1 MTEQEAIVRWRES
14 AEDVLDRIRYVAG
27 HAEVGRLHDRVDGLW
42 SPAEVLD
49 HLVQSHAPY
58 LAAMAAEL
66 PHAPQ
71 PPAGAEVKYSWFGG
85 FIVSNA
91 GPKGNVPA
99 PRNLYPRPGV
109 RFDAGLEV
117 WAKQQQDLLQLLDA
131 APSKHLSAVKIRNPF
146 LKFLRMRLVDGF
158 GILEQHNERHVQQI
172 EARSG
177 VRRPVNP

>member
-1 MTEQEAIVRWRES
+1 MTEQEAIVRWRAS
-14 AEDVLDRIRYVAG
+14 AEDVLDRIRYVAE
-27 HAEVGRLHDRVDGLW
+27 HAEEQKLHDRVDGLW

-58 LAAMAAEL
+58 LAEMASAL
-66 PHAPQ
+66 PTAPQ
-71 PPAGAEVKYSWFGG
+71 TPVGAPVKYSWLGG

-109 RFDAGLEV
+109 RFEAGLDV
-117 WAKQQQDLLQLLDA
+117 WVKQQQELLQLLDA

-146 LKFLRMRLVDGF
+146 LKFLRMKLVDGF
-158 GILEQHNERHVQQI
+158 GIIEQHNERHVQQI
-172 EARSG
+172 ESRAG
-177 VRRPVNP
+177 VRRP